1 MNWRKNRLST
11 VDEVGEHQ
19 FDVSSDDDELM
30 NPFDDVREQFELL
43 KTVRRNV
50 LKSIDEETEVKF
62 FNLRKKANQ
71 FNRQKKPSWQ
81 EKRKRQRKLDWPKLP
96 DTKRKNIE
104 NKSNS
109 TDKPNWRD
117 WLKWPGTRRKKLDWP
132 KFPDRKSKN
141 VEGS

>member
-1 MNWRKNRLST
+1 MPGECRTCLVLNSNGQTLNEIESIHLHSMNWRKNRLST

-62 FNLRKKANQ
+62 CRLRKKNL
-71 FNRQKKPSWQ
+71 SM
-81 EKRKRQRKLDWPKLP
+81 
-96 DTKRKNIE
+96 
-104 NKSNS
+104 
-109 TDKPNWRD
+109 
-117 WLKWPGTRRKKLDWP
+117 
-132 KFPDRKSKN
+132 
-141 VEGS
+141 